1 MSQRHWS
8 ALAAR
13 TRLVVG
19 VDLLGFLY
27 FFGSER
33 AVPESSFGSLNGD
46 VNDGLAVLQLT
57 IVDSGNIHEI
67 LKPLVEV
74 LMVRHLSLPEVVEIG
89 RRLVEGQM
97 KELLI
102 FESESNY
109 LLDET
114 DKRDGFLFLLA
125 YGAPVSLLFEFALK
139 QISALSNDYSE

>member
-46 VNDGLAVLQLT
+46 VNDGLDVLQLT